1 MTLLRFVR
9 RNLEPVD
16 RLGETLFG
24 LIMALGITGA
34 ARLGIDEADNRSLF
48 IAVLGCNIA
57 WGIVDGAMFVLAQ
70 LFERGRQARV
80 VRAVR
85 AAPDDATALRL
96 VAREVDGRLE
106 ALTTGEELEQVHRW
120 ILTLA
125 RRTTPRPA
133 RVTGADF
140 RGGLAAALV
149 VFLATVP
156 VVIPFLVVRDVWWA
170 TRLSNATG
178 LVLLF
183 GLGSLWAR
191 FTGSNPA
198 LTGLGVAALGI
209 LLVVVT
215 ILLGG

>member
-57 WGIVDGAMFVLAQ
+57 WGIVDGVMFVLGR
-70 LFERGRQARV
+70 LFERGRQTRV

-85 AAPDDATALRL
+85 AAADDATALRI
-96 VAREVDGRLE
+96 VAREIDDRLE
-106 ALTTGEELEQVHRW
+106 VLTSGEEREHVHRW
-120 ILTLA
+120 TVALA
-125 RRTTPRPA
+125 RRTQPRPV
-133 RVTGADF
+133 RVTGDDL
-140 RGGLAAALV
+140 RGGIAAALA

-156 VVIPFLVVRDVWWA
+156 VVVPFLLVQDASLA

-178 LVLLF
+178 VVLLF
-183 GLGSLWAR
+183 VLGYVWAK
-191 FTGSNPA
+191 FTGSNPW
-198 LTGLGVAALGI
+198 LTGFGVAAVGMV
-209 LLVVVT
+209 LVVVT
-215 ILLGG
+215 IALGG